1 MDQMEKTEY
10 IVEYPYTKEM
20 IENWIKHPV
29 SSWAKVL
36 RALRLTLGVAA
47 LVCGVSLSAYAVA
60 TAVQKNLYVN
70 ALIAAAIFILLGIF
84 SLTAPK
90 RSAKHTIKQ
99 QKRFQAADT
108 VVVCRR
114 FLKSEVVRRQN
125 PQCGLTAD
133 NIR

>member
-10 IVEYPYTKEM
+10 IFEYPYTKEM

-60 TAVQKNLYVN
+60 TAVGR
-70 ALIAAAIFILLGIF
+70 ICM
-84 SLTAPK
+84 LT
-90 RSAKHTIKQ
+90 H
-99 QKRFQAADT
+99 
-108 VVVCRR
+108 
-114 FLKSEVVRRQN
+114 
-125 PQCGLTAD
+125 
-133 NIR
+133 